1 MWRFAAQVKC
11 TATKNPSGD
20 KSERSFIFR
29 SVFPP
34 VSLLIRIKTC
44 TLRERPYSII
54 HQQCYMCVVLWGLM
68 YYLSLSFMLGNH
80 RVSFR
85 STTHKLISY
94 YTNSTKLLKIDCSVT
109 PTLPNI
115 LTSVL
120 SFLVRLCVVYFVTP
134 LNNPHILSPLPC
146 NSPFK
151 SI

>member
-1 MWRFAAQVKC
+1 M
-11 TATKNPSGD
+11 
-20 KSERSFIFR
+20 SFHY
-29 SVFPP
+29 
-34 VSLLIRIKTC
+34 VSLLIRIEAC
-44 TLRERPYSII
+44 TLYEHLYSIVTSVQR
-54 HQQCYMCVVLWGLM
+54 HARCLVGSDCNTYPYPSCSGTTESVM
-68 YYLSLSFMLGNH
+68 FN
-80 RVSFR
+80 
-85 STTHKLISY
+85 THKRISY
-94 YTNSTKLLKIDCSVT
+94 YTNSTNLLKIDCSVT